1 MHRVN
6 IWGNLHDKTSQ
17 DFSWIDEVT
26 NIQAKIQ
33 AKLELTNM
41 SYSLGKINSQIISSS
56 KKSNSST
63 GRTVPWKP
71 TFDT

>member
-1 MHRVN
+1 MHSVN

-41 SYSLGKINSQIISSS
+41 S
-56 KKSNSST
+56 
-63 GRTVPWKP
+63 
-71 TFDT
+71 